1 MSTNQ
6 TQLGI
11 VGQTI
16 KDLLPIV
23 NSGFNWDIIEK
34 RYDENPVGLVMSLH
48 FTTEQGDEPVEEIY
62 LAITEG
68 PEIEVLQQVDSSAD
82 YLGAVVTYQDFGLRI
97 LDPDDEMTPDRARYQ
112 HKGITIH
119 PAEGV
124 SKERTWMVISNVLDI
139 MLESV
144 LYQQG
149 QSDAAADGGQA
160 R

>member
-16 KDLLPIV
+16 KDLLGVV
-23 NSGFNWDIIEK
+23 NSGFNWDIIED
-34 RYDENPVGLVMSLH
+34 RYDEDPENVAMSLH
-48 FTTEQGDEPVEEIY
+48 FTNEEGQEPVEEIY
-62 LAITEG
+62 LAIDEG
-68 PEIEVLQQVDSSAD
+68 PSIVVLDTLNDSFD

-97 LDPDDEMTPDRARYQ
+97 LDPDDDMTPDRARYQ
-112 HKGITIH
+112 HSGITIH

-144 LYQQG
+144 VYQQT
-149 QSDAAADGGQA
+149 QAEAGGKEGGA
-160 R
+160 